1 MGMGRG
7 GGGEESPG
15 QGHYP
20 GRMPQDPSVAGFY
33 DRLAPDYHLIFP
45 DWDASMARQGRAL
58 DALIRTHRAAPHTAE
73 ALDVLDCSCGI
84 GTQAIPLARHGHRV
98 TATDISPA
106 AVARAAR
113 EASARGARLSTTAV
127 ADMRSLPFADARFDV
142 VVCAD
147 NSLPH
152 LLTEEDVH
160 RALTEMRRV
169 LRPTGLLI
177 LSTRPYDEIRRDRPT
192 STPPQLGPAAPPH
205 TRTVT
210 FQLWHWHDDGER
222 YDLEHFQLVPEEVRE
237 GSVAGAP
244 EGAEGEDWDVRVR
257 RTTYWALT
265 QGQLTA
271 FATAAGFT
279 EPTWHTPE
287 ETGFFQP
294 VLTAGAPEH
303 PSP

>member
-1 MGMGRG
+1 
-7 GGGEESPG
+7 
-15 QGHYP
+15 
-20 GRMPQDPSVAGFY
+20 MPQDPSVAGFY

-58 DALIRTHRAAPHTAE
+58 DALIRTHRATPHAVE
-73 ALDVLDCSCGI
+73 ALDILDCSCGI

-113 EASARGARLSTTAV
+113 EAVARGARLSMAV

-152 LLTEEDVH
+152 LLTEDYVH
-160 RALTEMRRV
+160 RALREMRRV
-169 LRPTGLLI
+169 LRPTGLLV

-192 STPPQLGPAAPPH
+192 STPPQLGPAAPH

-222 YDLEHFQLVPEEVRE
+222 YDLEHFQLVPEEAPE
-237 GSVAGAP
+237 EAPKEAP
-244 EGAEGEDWDVRVR
+244 EGSSTSGQEGENWDVRVR

-265 QGQLTA
+265 QRQLTG
-271 FATAAGFT
+271 FATVAGFT
-279 EPTWHTPE
+279 EPAWHTPE

-294 VLTAGAPEH
+294 VLTAGTTGMGASDL

>member
-1 MGMGRG
+1 
-7 GGGEESPG
+7 
-15 QGHYP
+15 
-20 GRMPQDPSVAGFY
+20 MPQDPSVAGFY

-58 DALIRTHRAAPHTAE
+58 DALIRTYRAAPNAAE
-73 ALDVLDCSCGI
+73 TLDILDCSCGI
-84 GTQAIPLARHGHRV
+84 GTQAIPLARQGHRV
-98 TATDISPA
+98 TATDVSPA

-113 EASARGARLSTTAV
+113 EASARGTRLSTAV

-152 LLTEEDVH
+152 LLTEDDVH
-160 RALTEMRRV
+160 RALTEMCRV

-177 LSTRPYDEIRRDRPT
+177 LSTRPYDEIRRDHPT
-192 STPPQLGPAAPPH
+192 STPPQLGPAAPPA
-205 TRTVT
+205 RTVT

-222 YDLEHFQLVPEEVRE
+222 YDLEHFQLVPEE
-237 GSVAGAP
+237 AP
-244 EGAEGEDWDVRVR
+244 EGAQGENWDVRVR
-257 RTTYWALT
+257 RTTHWALT
-265 QGQLTA
+265 RRQLTG

-279 EPTWHTPE
+279 EPAWHTPE

-294 VLTAGAPEH
+294 VLTAGAPERGAPEH

>member
-1 MGMGRG
+1 M
-7 GGGEESPG
+7 
-15 QGHYP
+15 
-20 GRMPQDPSVAGFY
+20 AGFY
-33 DRLAPDYHLIFP
+33 DRLAPGYHLIFP

-73 ALDVLDCSCGI
+73 ALDILDCSCGI
-84 GTQAIPLARHGHRV
+84 GTQAIPLAHHGHRV

-106 AVARAAR
+106 ATARATRETVAR
-113 EASARGARLSTTAV
+113 GTRLSTAV

-192 STPPQLGPAAPPH
+192 STPPQLGPAAFH
-205 TRTVT
+205 ARTVT

-222 YDLEHFQLVPEEVRE
+222 YDLEHFQLVPEE
-237 GSVAGAP
+237 AP
-244 EGAEGEDWDVRVR
+244 EGSPTGVQEGENWDVLVR

-265 QGQLTA
+265 QRQLTA
-271 FATAAGFT
+271 FAIAAGFT
-279 EPTWHTPE
+279 EPTWRTPE

-294 VLTAGAPEH
+294 VLTAGAPESGAPKH